1 MRHDKN
7 VIEVNKEN
15 EKLES
20 ETREKEFQKYVTYYF
35 LKKSQHQSLT
45 KKKKERST
53 KEKEKSE
60 KLEEIDRALEE
71 KRKDLF
77 KRMQKMDKK
86 RTEILKSKEEKIL
99 ENKMERE
106 SKTINVRRRLTEMEE
121 VEGEKRRD
129 ILDYQ
134 HELMNRSL
142 KLNDANHN
150 KKRFNTGEN
159 TITNQMAI
167 QRHMMTFMKKLNT
180 LKSQSITK
188 KSLEKRIKI
197 FKELKRQEAE
207 RKKREKEDELLYKD
221 H

>member
-1 MRHDKN
+1 
-7 VIEVNKEN
+7 
-15 EKLES
+15 
-20 ETREKEFQKYVTYYF
+20 
-35 LKKSQHQSLT
+35 
-45 KKKKERST
+45 
-53 KEKEKSE
+53 
-60 KLEEIDRALEE
+60 
-71 KRKDLF
+71 
-77 KRMQKMDKK
+77 MDKK

>member
-1 MRHDKN
+1 
-7 VIEVNKEN
+7 
-15 EKLES
+15 
-20 ETREKEFQKYVTYYF
+20 
-35 LKKSQHQSLT
+35 
-45 KKKKERST
+45 
-53 KEKEKSE
+53 
-60 KLEEIDRALEE
+60 
-71 KRKDLF
+71 
-77 KRMQKMDKK
+77 MDKK

-188 KSLEKRIKI
+188 KSPEKRIKI

-207 RKKREKEDELLYKD
+207 RKRREKEDELLYKD